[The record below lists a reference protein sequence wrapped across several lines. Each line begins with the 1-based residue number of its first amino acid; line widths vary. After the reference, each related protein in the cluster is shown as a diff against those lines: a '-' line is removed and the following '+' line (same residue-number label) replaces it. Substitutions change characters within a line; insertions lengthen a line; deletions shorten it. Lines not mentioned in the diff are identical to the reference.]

1 MLNMVERLNT
11 EANEFVFSP
20 VVQNRNH
27 HWLVLAR
34 NGRNLAVLWQ
44 DKPGSI
50 RHMTFVRGD

>member
-34 NGRNLAVLWQ
+34 NGRNLAVL
-44 DKPGSI
+44 
-50 RHMTFVRGD
+50 